1 MHKTEF
7 MSLMEELDKIT
18 ESPINPDDANIVDY
32 VEYKHSYCH
41 FLEPQLKK
49 LNYYCN
55 VLKKPANYIKAIIRN
70 ILKNPECR
78 ITEKEQSFLREMS
91 QHVDSGE
98 LYRYVKN
105 SIAKAHKT
113 LVYVD
118 ENGELIPELNDNYVD
133 FAIAESLNES
143 QQSIEETLV
152 ELFMSY
158 LQGWSWEEWQAAG
171 SSDREEIVV
180 NALAE
185 LGANMDTEEA
195 YDIFYDWAAGL
206 TEEDF

>member
-1 MHKTEF
+1 MHKTNF
-7 MSLMEELDKIT
+7 MNLMEELDQIT
-18 ESPINPDDANIVDY
+18 EAPVNPDDANIVDY
-32 VEYKHSYCH
+32 

-91 QHVDSGE
+91 QHVDSHE

-105 SIAKAHKT
+105 SIDKAHRT

-118 ENGELIPELNDNYVD
+118 DRGELIPELNDNYVE

-143 QQSIEETLV
+143 HQSIEETLA
-152 ELFMSY
+152 ELFTSY
-158 LQGWSWEEWQAAG
+158 LQGWSWEEWQATGA
-171 SSDREEIVV
+171 SDREEIVV
-180 NALAE
+180 NALADFGPE
-185 LGANMDTEEA
+185 LDIEEA

>member
-1 MHKTEF
+1 MHKTNF
-7 MSLMEELDKIT
+7 MNLMEELDRIT
-18 ESPINPDDANIVDY
+18 EASISPDEANIVDY

-91 QHVDSGE
+91 QHVDSHE

-105 SIAKAHKT
+105 SIDKAHRT

-118 ENGELIPELNDNYVD
+118 DKGELIPELNDNYVE
-133 FAIAESLNES
+133 FAIAESLKES

-152 ELFMSY
+152 AVFLDY
-158 LQGWSWEEWQAAG
+158 LQDWTWEEWQATGA
-171 SSDREEIVV
+171 SDREEIVV
-180 NALAE
+180 NALAD
-185 LGANMDTEEA
+185 LGPDIDVEEA
-195 YDIFYDWAAGL
+195 YDIFYDWATGL
-206 TEEDF
+206 TEEDL

>member
-1 MHKTEF
+1 MHKTNF
-7 MSLMEELDKIT
+7 MNLMEELDRIT
-18 ESPINPDDANIVDY
+18 EASISPDEANIVDY

-70 ILKNPECR
+70 VLKNPECR

-91 QHVDSGE
+91 QHVDSHE

-105 SIAKAHKT
+105 SIDKAHRT

-118 ENGELIPELNDNYVD
+118 DRGELIPELNDDYVE
-133 FAIAESLNES
+133 FAIAESLKES
-143 QQSIEETLV
+143 QQDIEETLV
-152 ELFMSY
+152 TVFMSY
-158 LQGWSWEEWQAAG
+158 LQDWSWEEWQAAG

-180 NALAE
+180 NALAD
-185 LGANMDTEEA
+185 LGPDIDVEEA

>member
-1 MHKTEF
+1 MHKTNF
-7 MSLMEELDKIT
+7 MNLMEELDKLT
-18 ESPINPDDANIVDY
+18 EAPINPDDANIVDY

-91 QHVDSGE
+91 QHVDSHE

-105 SIAKAHKT
+105 SIDKAHRT

-118 ENGELIPELNDNYVD
+118 DRGELIPELNDNYVE
-133 FAIAESLNES
+133 FAIAESLKES
-143 QQSIEETLV
+143 QQSLEETLV
-152 ELFMSY
+152 EVFMSY
-158 LQGWSWEEWQAAG
+158 LQDWSWEEWQAAG
-171 SSDREEIVV
+171 SSDREEVVV
-180 NALAE
+180 NALAD
-185 LGANMDTEEA
+185 LGPEVDVEEA

-206 TEEDF
+206 TKEDF

>member
-1 MHKTEF
+1 MN
-7 MSLMEELDKIT
+7 LMEELDKLT
-18 ESPINPDDANIVDY
+18 EAPINPDDANIVDY

-91 QHVDSGE
+91 QHVDSHE

-105 SIAKAHKT
+105 SIDKAHRT

-118 ENGELIPELNDNYVD
+118 DRGELIPELNDNYVE
-133 FAIAESLNES
+133 FAIAESLKES
-143 QQSIEETLV
+143 QQSLEETLV
-152 ELFMSY
+152 EVFMSY
-158 LQGWSWEEWQAAG
+158 LQDWSWEEWQAAG
-171 SSDREEIVV
+171 SSDREEVVV
-180 NALAE
+180 NALAD
-185 LGANMDTEEA
+185 LGPEVDVEEA

-206 TEEDF
+206 TKEDF